1 MSSDRLVLILIF
13 TAVLGA
19 AVLGFAPEAHS
30 QEAATPEDVVEKMLR
45 LAGVEKHDV
54 VCDLGSGDGR
64 IVIAAARRYGCQAV
78 GYEIDAK
85 LVQLSREKVEKAKL
99 QDLVTIHQADFF
111 TRDFSSASVV
121 TMFLPPA
128 VIERL
133 MPKLAKLAPGTRIVS
148 HYQAIEGVRPDKQ
161 IGVRSASDG
170 RLHPLYLW
178 ITPLGP
184 TDTSP

>member
-1 MSSDRLVLILIF
+1 MSSDRPVSMLIF

-19 AVLGFAPEAHS
+19 AVLGFGREACS
-30 QEAATPEDVVEKMLR
+30 QDAATPEDVVEKMLQ

-64 IVIAAARRYGCQAV
+64 IVVAAARRYGCRAV
-78 GYEIDAK
+78 GYEIDPK
-85 LVQLSREKVEKAKL
+85 LVTLSREKVREAKL
-99 QDLVTIHQADFF
+99 DDLVTIHQADFF
-111 TRDFSSASVV
+111 ARDFSGASVV

-128 VIERL
+128 VIKRL
-133 MPKLAKLAPGTRIVS
+133 IPKLAKLAPGTRIVS
-148 HYQAIEGVRPDKQ
+148 HYQAMEGMRPDKQ

-170 RLHPLYLW
+170 RIHPLYLW

-184 TDTSP
+184 TETNP